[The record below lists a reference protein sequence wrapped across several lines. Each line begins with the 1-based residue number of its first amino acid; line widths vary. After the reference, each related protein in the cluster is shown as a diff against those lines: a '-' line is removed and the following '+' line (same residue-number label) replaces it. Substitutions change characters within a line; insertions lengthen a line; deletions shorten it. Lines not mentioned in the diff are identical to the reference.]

1 MRKAIVKFLSFFILS
16 SKKRKAFRKRYFDNF
31 IKYCLFNGRYK
42 IKGNNNK
49 IIIVENGIERELC
62 KYERIKG
69 LDISINGN
77 NNTIILHKPLLGIH
91 DSIFEIIGNSNLI
104 EIGSSPYRIE
114 LKVMLKWDCCNR
126 KIIIGD
132 NFSCDLTKI
141 YINEDN
147 GICKIGN
154 DCMFSNNITVR
165 TDGHAILNDKNEVIN
180 NFANIEI
187 GNHVWCGEKCTI
199 LKSALIPNNSIIG
212 VGSIVTKKY
221 KQENIIL
228 AGNPAK
234 IIKENINWSRYNAS
248 YIVKGRI

>member
-1 MRKAIVKFLSFFILS
+1 MHKNIIKFLSFFILNS
-16 SKKRKAFRKRYFDNF
+16 QKRKEFRK
-31 IKYCLFNGRYK
+31 KYYLSYIDLSILKKRYK
-42 IKGNNNK
+42 IKGKNNK
-49 IIIVENGIERELC
+49 IIIVKNGEEYLLG
-62 KYERIKG
+62 KNKKIKG
-69 LDISINGN
+69 LNIIINGN
-77 NNTIILHKPLLGIH
+77 NNIIKLSEHLIGIH
-91 DSIFEIIGNSNLI
+91 NSIFEILGDNNSI
-104 EIGSSPYRIE
+104 EIGSTPHRIE
-114 LKVMLKWDCCNR
+114 LNIMLKWSCNNR

-234 IIKENINWSRYNAS
+234 IIKENINWSRHNAS
-248 YIVKGRI
+248 HIVKGRI